1 MHSKESHQEGCD
13 FLLNMAIKKKQK
25 KATVLKIVPKI
36 EAKKPT
42 PGVYV
47 YKPLKS
53 KIVECDC
60 GNKYISTRPRQ
71 KSCLDCVKEQML
83 AAR

>member
-1 MHSKESHQEGCD
+1 
-13 FLLNMAIKKKQK
+13 MATKKKQK
-25 KATVLKIVPKI
+25 KTPAPKAALKI

-60 GNKYISTRPRQ
+60 GNKYIATRPRQ
-71 KSCLDCVKEQML
+71 KTCLDCVKEQML
-83 AAR
+83 ASR

>member
-1 MHSKESHQEGCD
+1 
-13 FLLNMAIKKKQK
+13 MATKKKLK
-25 KATVLKIVPKI
+25 KVRVAKVAKVEVI
-36 EAKKPT
+36 EPKKPT

-53 KIVECDC
+53 KIVECEC
-60 GNKYISTRPRQ
+60 GNKYIATRPKQ
-71 KSCLDCVKEQML
+71 KTCLDCVKVQML

>member
-1 MHSKESHQEGCD
+1 
-13 FLLNMAIKKKQK
+13 MAIKKKQK
-25 KATVLKIVPKI
+25 KARVAKVAKPEPKVV

-60 GNKYISTRPRQ
+60 GNKYIATRPRQ
-71 KSCLDCVKEQML
+71 KDCLDCVKEQML

>member
-1 MHSKESHQEGCD
+1 
-13 FLLNMAIKKKQK
+13 MAVKKKHKKTSPKAQK
-25 KATVLKIVPKI
+25 RPSKVTKGKRPET
-36 EAKKPT
+36 EAEEPKKPT

-53 KIVECDC
+53 KIIECEC
-60 GNKYISTRPRQ
+60 GNKYIVTRPRQ
-71 KSCLDCVKEQML
+71 KTCLDCVKEQML

>member
-1 MHSKESHQEGCD
+1 MP
-13 FLLNMAIKKKQK
+13 MATKKKQK
-25 KATVLKIVPKI
+25 KVVKKAAKPVKVVKKTDKDEDLEIEEPKR
-36 EAKKPT
+36 AT

-60 GNKYISTRPRQ
+60 GNKYIVTRPRQ
-71 KSCLDCVKEQML
+71 KTCLDCVKAEML
-83 AAR
+83 TAR

>member
-1 MHSKESHQEGCD
+1 
-13 FLLNMAIKKKQK
+13 MATKKKQK
-25 KATVLKIVPKI
+25 KARVPKI
-36 EAKKPT
+36 AEVKLVEAKKPT

-60 GNKYISTRPRQ
+60 GNKYIATRPRQ
-71 KSCLDCVKEQML
+71 KTCLDCVKEQML
-83 AAR
+83 ATR